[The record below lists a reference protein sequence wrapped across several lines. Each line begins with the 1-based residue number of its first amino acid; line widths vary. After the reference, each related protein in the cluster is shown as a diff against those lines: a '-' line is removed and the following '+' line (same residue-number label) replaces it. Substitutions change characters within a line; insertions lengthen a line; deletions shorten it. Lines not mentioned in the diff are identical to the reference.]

1 MERAMGEQMPD
12 QWEKKLRLELWR
24 LGEESKR
31 LFDEL
36 PDADL
41 RRLSEILDEL
51 QIAQSRINDKIMAL
65 RAVLSVK

>member
-1 MERAMGEQMPD
+1 MGEQMPE
-12 QWEKKLRLELWR
+12 QGETKLRLELGR
-24 LGEESKR
+24 RGEESKR

-36 PDADL
+36 PDADP

>member
-1 MERAMGEQMPD
+1 RSEVMGAQTPEN
-12 QWEKKLRLELWR
+12 WEAKLRLELWR

-31 LFDEL
+31 LFDDL
-36 PDADL
+36 PSADP